1 MQDRSRHP
9 THFFRRQIFGI
20 QRKCRPL
27 PGFHG
32 LGRVDARLLGDGP
45 ISGLFSG
52 AFENASGHADLRNI
66 PWPAQVFPGQG
77 ASGVEREMSERMV
90 LSLIVTDSGATV
102 TSSWPMPSDTRR
114 FT

>member
-45 ISGLFSG
+45 KSGLFSG
-52 AFENASGHADLRNI
+52 AFENASGRADLRNF
-66 PWPAQVFPGQG
+66 PWPAHLSLPDQG

-102 TSSWPMPSDTRR
+102 
-114 FT
+114 